1 MKAQNFALKD
11 QEIRLLPISNFPS
24 SHAFTQ
30 PLIPTDRMNGRKYA
44 LPPQLR
50 DKPAVTK
57 PCHDHRLITA
67 DERR

>member
-11 QEIRLLPISNFPS
+11 QEIRLLPISNSPTLR
-24 SHAFTQ
+24 AFTQ
-30 PLIPTDRMNGRKYA
+30 PLIPNDRMNGRKCA

-50 DKPAVTK
+50 DKRAVTK